1 MNTYKKFAALALSGV
16 LALGLL
22 AGCSTNEE
30 APESS
35 GNTEPAGVTETTGG
49 NETTGNEETTGGE
62 TLDSAITVISRE
74 EGSGTRG
81 AFVELMGVE
90 TDEGDMT
97 TVDAEILNS
106 TSLVQS
112 TVAGNVNAIGYISL
126 GSYDSSAV
134 KAVMVDGVEATVDN
148 IKAGSYAVSRPF
160 VVCYKEEN
168 LSELGQDFVNFIMS
182 ADGQAILTEEGY
194 ISTDDNAAA
203 YTPAG
208 LSGSLSI
215 NGSTSVGPVME
226 VLAEAYM
233 GLNSGVTI
241 DIQQTGSGTGITS
254 AIDGS
259 CELGMS
265 SRAITD
271 EEQAEGLTPVTIA
284 MDGIAVIVNLE
295 TPITYVMPV
304 ICLAFYPS
312 CYIAKLTRTSMLD
325 SISQDYIRTA
335 RAKGVKTKVILFKH
349 ALRNSLIPVI
359 TYLGPLTAG
368 IITGSLV
375 VEQIFNVPGVG
386 NYFVSSI
393 LNRDYP
399 VIMGTTI
406 LLGCLII
413 IMNLVVDIA
422 YKIVDPRINITKKG
436 N

>member
-208 LSGSLSI
+208 LTGNLSV

-233 GLNSGVTI
+233 GLNSGGTI

-295 TPITYVMPV
+295 NPITN
-304 ICLAFYPS
+304 I
-312 CYIAKLTRTSMLD
+312 TS
-325 SISQDYIRTA
+325 
-335 RAKGVKTKVILFKH
+335 
-349 ALRNSLIPVI
+349 
-359 TYLGPLTAG
+359 
-368 IITGSLV
+368 
-375 VEQIFNVPGVG
+375 EQIRQIYVG
-386 NYFVSSI
+386 EVTNWSEV
-393 LNRDYP
+393 
-399 VIMGTTI
+399 G
-406 LLGCLII
+406 
-413 IMNLVVDIA
+413 
-422 YKIVDPRINITKKG
+422 
-436 N
+436 

>member
-208 LSGSLSI
+208 LSGNLSV

-295 TPITYVMPV
+295 NPITN
-304 ICLAFYPS
+304 I
-312 CYIAKLTRTSMLD
+312 TS
-325 SISQDYIRTA
+325 
-335 RAKGVKTKVILFKH
+335 
-349 ALRNSLIPVI
+349 
-359 TYLGPLTAG
+359 
-368 IITGSLV
+368 
-375 VEQIFNVPGVG
+375 EQIRQIYVG
-386 NYFVSSI
+386 EVTNWSEV
-393 LNRDYP
+393 
-399 VIMGTTI
+399 G
-406 LLGCLII
+406 
-413 IMNLVVDIA
+413 
-422 YKIVDPRINITKKG
+422 
-436 N
+436 